1 MKIAEVWLW
10 FCKAVWVTW
19 GGAMVLGTSG
29 LRAFCDS
36 EERCQRG
43 ESTHRTVGQVTLG
56 TQIAHKNH
64 NQTSTN
70 LV

>member
-1 MKIAEVWLW
+1 
-10 FCKAVWVTW
+10 
-19 GGAMVLGTSG
+19 MVLGTSG